1 MKAKK
6 YDLLWVFLIALI
18 PCLICIAL
26 FSSPM
31 RTPMDE
37 LGTLSTGIFWWKRLT
52 ALTTFAKIIT
62 VAVYNTICTTVLFD
76 NNVTVICGTIL
87 SVCAL
92 LQSISAPI
100 SYYIMKKYLK
110 VDKRAYLFIG
120 SIACSFMVV
129 TRAMEVFNEHIV
141 IGCVWIITLFACKLI
156 EYGNNKKEKNHIHGW
171 HYVFNYI
178 FAYNPCQN
186 KGYSYCFLYCC
197 CMLSYILQKVACRT
211 NIRNNFPWSVLFCG
225 R

>member
-1 MKAKK
+1 MKKETEIKMKAKK

-18 PCLICIAL
+18 PRLICIAL

-37 LGTLSTGIFWWKRLT
+37 LGTLSTGAYFGGKDWT
-52 ALTTFAKIIT
+52 ALTTFAK
-62 VAVYNTICTTVLFD
+62 YYYGGGFTILFAPLFYLT
-76 NNVTVICGTIL
+76 NNVTVIYGTIL
-87 SVCAL
+87 SVCAI

-156 EYGNNKKEKNHIHGW
+156 EYGNNKKKKI
-171 HYVFNYI
+171 I
-178 FAYNPCQN
+178 F
-186 KGYSYCFLYCC
+186 
-197 CMLSYILQKVACRT
+197 
-211 NIRNNFPWSVLFCG
+211 LFTF
-225 R
+225 